1 MELKTIGVVGA
12 GIMGSGVA
20 QNLAQ
25 TGHNVILM
33 DISQAQ
39 LDSSKQEILKNIRL
53 QTLFDKSK
61 HKPNADQIMASI
73 IFTDDLR
80 KLRNVQYLIEN
91 VTEKWSIKNK
101 VYQELDDVC
110 PKEVVFASNTSAIP
124 ITRIGSATSRP
135 SKVIGVHFMNPVP
148 LKKTVEMIISEHTS
162 ENTIEITKNLLTA
175 MGKKYIL
182 VNDSP
187 GFVSNRVL
195 MLTINEAIFLVQNQ
209 VADARDIDQIFK
221 SCLGHK
227 MGPLETGDMIGLD
240 TVLLSLN
247 VLYESFQDSKYQPC
261 PLLKKMVDA
270 GLLGRKS
277 KQGFYQY

>member
-1 MELKTIGVVGA
+1 MKLKTIGVVGA

-80 KLRNVQYLIEN
+80 KLRDVQYLIEN

-101 VYQELDDVC
+101 VYQELDDLC
-110 PKEVVFASNTSAIP
+110 PKEVIFASNTSAIP

-148 LKKTVEMIISEHTS
+148 LKKTVEMIISEFTS

-182 VNDSP
+182 VNDSA

-195 MLTINEAIFLVQNQ
+195 MLTINEAIFLVQ
-209 VADARDIDQIFK
+209 DQ
-221 SCLGHK
+221 
-227 MGPLETGDMIGLD
+227 P
-240 TVLLSLN
+240 
-247 VLYESFQDSKYQPC
+247 
-261 PLLKKMVDA
+261 
-270 GLLGRKS
+270 
-277 KQGFYQY
+277 